1 MSFVPNDEIDL
12 IRSKANIVDIIG
24 DYLAL
29 TKKGKNFACVC
40 PFHDDHAPSM
50 SISVEK
56 QIYKCFSCNAA
67 GNVFTF
73 IQNYENI
80 SFIEAVKKVADKVGI
95 SLSMPMPEKVDKF
108 KSEHAVMDLAAKFF
122 QNNLKTELGYE
133 ARQYLKKRGLE
144 EDLIN
149 QFEIG
154 LALDNSSD
162 LYKVL
167 QKKNYNIETINE
179 LGLINIAANQTYD
192 VFTRRI
198 MFPLWDLNGQVVAFS
213 GRIYRDDGSA
223 KYINSKETK
232 IFKKGENLY
241 NYHNVKE
248 QVKKF
253 GYIIV
258 VEGYMD
264 AIRLASQGINSVVAL
279 MGTSMT
285 KEQVELLKKLKTNV
299 ILCLDSD
306 PAGIKAMITN
316 GEMLIKEK
324 INVNVIKLSGAKD
337 PDEYILK
344 NGIEAFMTNLK
355 NPLNYFEF
363 KLAEFK
369 ANKDLTKAE
378 DLANYIN
385 EVIANLNAL
394 DDDILKEVTLNKI
407 SKEYDISL
415 DILKSKLINKKAIE
429 VSVPVNKLIVKKT
442 SYQLAAEKILYFMM
456 NGESYV
462 KMYSN
467 RLGYLDDIK
476 YREVASEIIWYYEK
490 DKNADHNLADFISH
504 VATNQNISQLVTDIV
519 GSCSEDEV
527 TMEAMEQ
534 YIIAADKA
542 MIEKE
547 IKKLKI
553 LMKEE
558 LDINK
563 KLEIITKIAELK
575 RGSVNNV
582 KN

>member
-108 KSEHAVMDLAAKFF
+108 KYEHAVMDLAAKFF

>member
-1 MSFVPNDEIDL
+1 MSFIPNDEIDL

-24 DYLAL
+24 NYLAL

-80 SFIEAVKKVADKVGI
+80 SFIEAVKKVADQVGI
-95 SLSMPMPEKVDKF
+95 SLSMPMPEKTDQF
-108 KSEHAVMDLAAKFF
+108 KAEHAVMDLAAKFF
-122 QNNLKTELGYE
+122 QNNLKTELGID
-133 ARQYLKKRGLE
+133 ARQYLKKRGLDE
-144 EDLIN
+144 NLIN

-154 LALDNSSD
+154 LALDNSND

-167 QKKNYNIETINE
+167 QKKNYTIEIINE

-198 MFPLWDLNGQVVAFS
+198 MFPLCDQNGQIVAFS

-232 IFKKGENLY
+232 IFKKGEILY
-241 NYHNVKE
+241 NYHNAKE
-248 QVKKF
+248 QVKKV

-306 PAGIKAMITN
+306 LAGIKAMITN

-324 INVNVIKLSGAKD
+324 INVNIIKLSGAKD

-363 KLAEFK
+363 KMAEFK

-385 EVIANLNAL
+385 EVIANLNSL
-394 DDDILKEVTLNKI
+394 DDDILKEVTLSKI
-407 SKEYDISL
+407 SKEYDIAL
-415 DILKSKLINKKAIE
+415 DILKSKLVNKKE
-429 VSVPVNKLIVKKT
+429 VKVPTPVVKPITKKT

-456 NGESYV
+456 NGESYI
-462 KMYSN
+462 KMYNN

-490 DKNADHNLADFISH
+490 DKTADHNLADFISH
-504 VATNQNISQLVTDIV
+504 VATNQNISQLVTTIV

-542 MIEKE
+542 MVEKE
-547 IKKLKI
+547 IKKLKV

-558 LDINK
+558 LDVNK
-563 KLEIITKIAELK
+563 KVEIITKIAELK